1 MMLRLLARESLRRR
15 QSPSSTLV
23 ARNLVTSKQ
32 KRSLQESQIHGE
44 TTTNSKTGAAATV
57 PPPVRSPPPT
67 PTAVPKSSSGGG
79 SSSSSSS
86 TAVPIAIV
94 LGVGAVGAS
103 YYYYTTTLVKSDGS
117 AEKSSIDEAA
127 STSQERSTVDPKTA
141 TPAKDEVKTSSSS
154 KSKDDSPS
162 SAAVVPKQQ
171 EQPKEGDATVVTATS
186 TTTATGNRVAQIP
199 ASSKMRNIAAVFAS
213 SGADPITA
221 GEPDHPEAGHRVTTL
236 LPEKKKPDP
245 IETSVTD
252 AAIAALQR
260 ETSVTTARAL
270 VESHSN
276 LALTT
281 IQELDEMKEV
291 PVLKAK
297 ILQLSSELQDR
308 TKWEAVR
315 LKEFLLM
322 KEKEVAEK

>member
-1 MMLRLLARESLRRR
+1 MLRLLARESLRRR

-44 TTTNSKTGAAATV
+44 TTTSKTAGAAAVPPRPPV
-57 PPPVRSPPPT
+57 PPPSRT

-79 SSSSSSS
+79 GSS
-86 TAVPIAIV
+86 TAVPIAIA
-94 LGVGAVGAS
+94 LGVGVVGAS
-103 YYYYTTTLVKSDGS
+103 YYYYMTTLVKSGGS
-117 AEKSSIDEAA
+117 AEKTIDDA
-127 STSQERSTVDPKTA
+127 STSKTSTVDPKTA
-141 TPAKDEVKTSSSS
+141 TPATDEVKTSSS

-162 SAAVVPKQQ
+162 SAAAVPKQQ
-171 EQPKEGDATVVTATS
+171 LPKEGDATAG
-186 TTTATGNRVAQIP
+186 TTTTGNRVAQIP
-199 ASSKMRNIAAVFAS
+199 ASSKMRNTVAVPVS
-213 SGADPITA
+213 SGTDPVTA

-236 LPEKKKPDP
+236 VPEPKKKPDP

-260 ETSVTTARAL
+260 ETSVITARAL
-270 VESHSN
+270 VESHST

-315 LKEFLLM
+315 LKEFLVM

>member
-1 MMLRLLARESLRRR
+1 
-15 QSPSSTLV
+15 
-23 ARNLVTSKQ
+23 VTSKQ

-44 TTTNSKTGAAATV
+44 TTTSKTAGAAAVPPRPPV
-57 PPPVRSPPPT
+57 PPPSRT

-79 SSSSSSS
+79 GSS
-86 TAVPIAIV
+86 TAVPIAIA
-94 LGVGAVGAS
+94 LGVGAVGAF
-103 YYYYTTTLVKSDGS
+103 YYYYTTTLVKSPVES
-117 AEKSSIDEAA
+117 AEKSIDKEA
-127 STSQERSTVDPKTA
+127 STSQKSTVDPKTT
-141 TPAKDEVKTSSSS
+141 TPAKDVVKTSTS

-162 SAAVVPKQQ
+162 SAAAVPKQQ
-171 EQPKEGDATVVTATS
+171 PPKEGDATAG
-186 TTTATGNRVAQIP
+186 TTTTGNRVAQIP
-199 ASSKMRNIAAVFAS
+199 ASSKMRNTVAVPVS
-213 SGADPITA
+213 SGTDPVTA
-221 GEPDHPEAGHRVTTL
+221 GEPDHPAAGHRVSTL
-236 LPEKKKPDP
+236 VPEQKKPDP

-260 ETSVTTARAL
+260 ETSVITARAL
-270 VESHSN
+270 VESHST

-315 LKEFLLM
+315 LKEFLVM